1 MEKIVERSLLFDV
14 YGDLLT
20 EHQREIYQNLVDN
33 DYSLSEIGEELGIS
47 RQGVHDAI
55 KRIDKILLEYEDKLH
70 YAAKYQLN
78 MSKIQQIRDEIEIL
92 KSKDIDCRKF
102 EQLIE
107 SLSED
112 L

>member
-1 MEKIVERSLLFDV
+1 MDKIVERSLLFDV

-33 DYSLSEIGEELGIS
+33 DYSLSEIAEELGIS

-55 KRIDKILLEYEDKLH
+55 KRIDKILIDYEDKLH

-78 MSKIQQIRDEIEIL
+78 ISKIESILSEIDEL
-92 KSKDIDCRKF
+92 KKQNVDCRRL
-102 EQLIE
+102 EALIK

-112 L
+112 I